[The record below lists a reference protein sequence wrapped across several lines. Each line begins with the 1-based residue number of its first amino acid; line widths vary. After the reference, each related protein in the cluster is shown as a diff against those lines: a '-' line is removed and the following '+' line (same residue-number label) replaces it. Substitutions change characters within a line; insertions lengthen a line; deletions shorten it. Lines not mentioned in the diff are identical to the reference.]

1 MRHWGQIILRSTRY
15 CIFCNLKGGVTTRR
29 KKYGSI
35 RLQKAFRISRVDWV
49 NCFKCIIQP
58 KRMQSNWPKAVIYCI
73 KLIINISKLYL
84 NNEQINGADVLNV
97 SILEELLP
105 QLYSALLY
113 RYRNIIYVNCNRDIK
128 SIRLGQILDS
138 DTGFKTFY
146 R

>member
-15 CIFCNLKGGVTTRR
+15 CIFWNLKGGVTTRR
-29 KKYGSI
+29 KKIWINSVTESVSHLPGW
-35 RLQKAFRISRVDWV
+35 L

-58 KRMQSNWPKAVIYCI
+58 KRVQSNWPKAVIYCI

-113 RYRNIIYVNCNRDIK
+113 RYRNIIYVNCNQDIK
-128 SIRLGQILDS
+128 NIRLGQVLDS